1 MMLAFSGVGK
11 SFTSSRASV
20 VALRDI
26 NLSVRAGEFVCIIG
40 PSGCGKSTLLKL
52 AGGLDMPTKGKVTF
66 EGEGRILVFQE
77 PALMPWLDTY
87 QNAELGLKL
96 QNVKDYSGDVI
107 RRYLNLVGL
116 TGFDRA
122 YPHELSGGMKQ
133 RLQLARAL
141 SVKPQL
147 LLMDEP
153 FAALDAQTRDTLQ
166 LEIQRIW
173 REVKCAILFVTHNV
187 REAVVLADRIL
198 VMTRRPG
205 TIREEVRV
213 NLDRPRF
220 IDSHTVVDLAS
231 RLRKA
236 LE

>member
-1 MMLAFSGVGK
+1 MILAFSGVDK

-20 VALRDI
+20 IALENI

-52 AGGLDMPTKGKVTF
+52 AGGLDTPTKGEVAF

-77 PALMPWLDTY
+77 PALMPWLNTY

-96 QNVKDYSGDVI
+96 QNVKDSDDVI

-122 YPHELSGGMKQ
+122 YPHELSWGMKQ

-166 LEIQRIW
+166 LELQRIW

-213 NLDRPRF
+213 NLERPRF
-220 IDSHTVVDLAS
+220 IDSHRVVGLAA

-236 LE
+236 LA

>member
-1 MMLAFSGVGK
+1 MLAFSGVSK

-26 NLSVRAGEFVCIIG
+26 DLSVRAGEFVCIIG

-52 AGGLDMPTKGKVTF
+52 AAGLDVPTKGKVTF
-66 EGEGRILVFQE
+66 EGKGRILVFQE
-77 PALMPWLDTY
+77 PALMPWLNTY
-87 QNAELGLKL
+87 QNAELGFKL
-96 QNVKDYSGDVI
+96 RKVKDSGDII

-116 TGFDRA
+116 TGFDKA

-166 LEIQRIW
+166 LELQRIW

-205 TIREEVRV
+205 TIKERIEVG
-213 NLDRPRF
+213 LDRPRF
-220 IDSHTVVDLAS
+220 IDSHGVVDLAS
-231 RLRKA
+231 RLRRA

>member
-1 MMLAFSGVGK
+1 MLIFSGVGK
-11 SFTSSRASV
+11 SFTSSRANV

-40 PSGCGKSTLLKL
+40 PSGCGKSTLLNL
-52 AGGLDMPTKGKVTF
+52 AAGLDIPTKGKVAF

-77 PALMPWLDTY
+77 PALMPWLNTY

-96 QNVKDYSGDVI
+96 RKVKDSEGII
-107 RRYLNLVGL
+107 RRYLKLVGL
-116 TGFDRA
+116 TGFDKA

-141 SVKPQL
+141 SVKPQM

-166 LEIQRIW
+166 LELQRIW
-173 REVKCAILFVTHNV
+173 REVECAILFVTHNV

-205 TIREEVRV
+205 TIKEEVEV

-220 IDSHTVVDLAS
+220 IDSYGVVDLAS